1 MTLDGFFVVFLEEE
15 EEDEREEESNN
26 RAICASRGRE
36 EGVKGRP

>member
-15 EEDEREEESNN
+15 EGEEEEESNN